1 MINPNVRNPALDVYL
16 ELPDFLLPCSVCAGD
31 GTPRGIHP
39 STGTGMGENRP
50 STALTGTGTGTTW
63 GARRGRGVR
72 GEMRAAVGELVVV
85 VGETATPPRGRGKNE
100 PRPRSVSAASVLS
113 IPLSLRGK
121 WGRKIHFS
129 LFLRPKLVEWHS
141 SGWIVFYNSNLAK
154 PCEEMAK

>member
-39 STGTGMGENRP
+39 STGTGMGENSP
-50 STALTGTGTGTTW
+50 STALTGTGTTW

-100 PRPRSVSAASVLS
+100 PRPRSVSAASVPS
-113 IPLSLRGK
+113 IPLSL
-121 WGRKIHFS
+121 
-129 LFLRPKLVEWHS
+129 
-141 SGWIVFYNSNLAK
+141 SGVNG
-154 PCEEMAK
+154 EEKFIFHYF